1 MSANP
6 NSYQAR
12 TARNAAGVLAALV
25 MTGLALTVAAVN
37 DVPEGG
43 PAGATVVL
51 ANNAG
56 PATPPVKP

>member
-1 MSANP
+1 MNANQ
-6 NSYQAR
+6 NSFQAR
-12 TARNAAGVLAALV
+12 TARHAAGVLAALV
-25 MTGLALTVAAVN
+25 MTGLALTVAAVH
-37 DVPEGG
+37 DAPEAG

>member
-12 TARNAAGVLAALV
+12 TAAGVLAALV

-37 DVPEGG
+37 DVPEVG